1 MSAPPGSTR
10 PGAAPALTLA
20 GRLDAAAVS
29 RLWSPSLAALAAHP
43 DRPFPVDCSGVEY
56 IDGAGLALLTEL
68 RLRPRAAG
76 AAVTIEGLPER
87 FRPLLDQAD
96 PGQFA
101 APPAAAPRRPG
112 WIETLGRGAAGG
124 FAEFRAF
131 VTFLGHATATTLAAL
146 ARPRSVR
153 WGDTLAIAQEA
164 GAGALPIVALVSFL
178 VGVIL
183 AFQAGIAM
191 RQFGATLYVADLLG
205 ISITRELGPL
215 MMAIMF
221 TGRSGA
227 AFAAELGTM
236 KVNEEVDAI
245 DTMGLDPV
253 RFLVVPRLLA
263 GISVA
268 PVLAVFS
275 DVIGIV
281 GGAAVMPAFG
291 IPVIAYANE
300 VLAAT
305 TITDFV
311 GGIVKSFVFGVVVAG
326 VGCLRGLQTRSGAA
340 AVGLSTTSAVVTGIV
355 LIVVVDGIFAMA
367 YYYLGV

>member
-1 MSAPPGSTR
+1 
-10 PGAAPALTLA
+10 
-20 GRLDAAAVS
+20 
-29 RLWSPSLAALAAHP
+29 
-43 DRPFPVDCSGVEY
+43 
-56 IDGAGLALLTEL
+56 
-68 RLRPRAAG
+68 
-76 AAVTIEGLPER
+76 
-87 FRPLLDQAD
+87 
-96 PGQFA
+96 
-101 APPAAAPRRPG
+101 
-112 WIETLGRGAAGG
+112 
-124 FAEFRAF
+124 
-131 VTFLGHATATTLAAL
+131 
-146 ARPRSVR
+146 
-153 WGDTLAIAQEA
+153 
-164 GAGALPIVALVSFL
+164 
-178 VGVIL
+178 
-183 AFQAGIAM
+183 M

-263 GISVA
+263 GIAVA

-305 TITDFV
+305 TITDFA

-355 LIVVVDGIFAMA
+355 LIVVVDGIFAMV